1 MITVRYFAWVR
12 EQVGTGSEAVELPQG
27 VRDVAALTAHLRTR
41 GETWQTALGGNHSV
55 RVAVNQ
61 SVAAAHSPVADGD
74 EVAYFP
80 PVTGG

>member
-12 EQVGTGSEAVELPQG
+12 EQVGTGSEAVELPSG
-27 VRDVAALTAHLRTR
+27 VRDVAAFTAHLRAR
-41 GETWQTALGGNHSV
+41 GIPWEDVLGGNHPV

-61 SVAAAHSPVADGD
+61 SVATGRSPVADGD